1 MLKPVVA
8 ILVALASGT
17 RYKGLY
23 AYSMDAEEVA
33 EEVVARAVNLTPSAA
48 QVARTVESGVAE
60 VRQVARA
67 LNQTGIHSVMQLMHS
82 SAREVISKERPLVA
96 AVAVHNPITQG
107 SAGAYAAEG
116 SAVVRPHAAVAEEP
130 AGTGSLM
137 RRRDAGRPEFVDALL
152 ARWPAFRPSPCGH
165 CHWLHSCVDGEVP
178 RCALDYHSVGA
189 CCVLAIIV
197 LTLVS
202 VHCTPTRAAASA
214 PNYPSRARGA
224 KRARSYY
231 GTIATTGSGRSKI
244 AGAGPV
250 EMPPPLIV
258 NPLAN

>member
-8 ILVALASGT
+8 ICVALVSGT

-33 EEVVARAVNLTPSAA
+33 EEVVARAVNMTPSAEE
-48 QVARTVESGVAE
+48 VARTVESGVAE

-67 LNQTGIHSVMQLMHS
+67 FNQTGIHSVMQLMHR
-82 SAREVISKERPLVA
+82 SAGEASSKESPRVA
-96 AVAVHNPITQG
+96 SVSVHNPVTQG
-107 SAGAYAAEG
+107 SAGAYAPEG
-116 SAVVRPHAAVAEEP
+116 SAVVRPHEALDSEP
-130 AGTGSLM
+130 VGTGSLM
-137 RRRDAGRPEFVDALL
+137 RRREAGRPEFVDALL

-165 CHWLHSCVDGEVP
+165 CHWLHSCVEGKVP

-189 CCVLAIIV
+189 CCVLVIIV
-197 LTLVS
+197 VTLVS
-202 VHCTPTRAAASA
+202 VHCTPTRPAALA
-214 PNYPSRARGA
+214 PNYPTRARGA

-231 GTIATTGSGRSKI
+231 GTIATTGSSRSK
-244 AGAGPV
+244 AGAAGPV

-258 NPLAN
+258 NPANS